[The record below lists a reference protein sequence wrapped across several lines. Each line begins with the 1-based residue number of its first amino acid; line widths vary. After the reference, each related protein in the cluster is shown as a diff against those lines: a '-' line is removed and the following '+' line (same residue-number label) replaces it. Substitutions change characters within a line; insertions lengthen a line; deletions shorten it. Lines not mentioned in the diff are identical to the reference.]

1 MERKTGL
8 IIDALGLAPMKASNA
23 RKIAGST
30 QLEKLVKAGC
40 VVIYEDI
47 NPDYARSTGG
57 AKPLC
62 QWVKIGA
69 TPYVE
74 PRMGGTRKAE
84 AKGIAAAILKLER
97 AGYTVLPPN
106 AIAQGREHSERPA
119 GAEG

>member
-1 MERKTGL
+1 MERKTKL
-8 IIDALGLAPMKASNA
+8 IIDALERAPMKASDA

-30 QLEKLVKAGC
+30 QLEKLVKIGC
-40 VVIYEDI
+40 VAVYEDI

-69 TPYVE
+69 VPYSE

-106 AIAQGREHSERPA
+106 GQHQGRA
-119 GAEG
+119 